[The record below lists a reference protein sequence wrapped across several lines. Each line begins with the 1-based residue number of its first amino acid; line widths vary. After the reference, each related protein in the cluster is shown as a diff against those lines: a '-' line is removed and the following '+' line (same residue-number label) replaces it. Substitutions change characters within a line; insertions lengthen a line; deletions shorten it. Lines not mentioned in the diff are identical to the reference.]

1 MRIQRILKAH
11 IRKATE
17 GVSVAGDVN
26 AVVAANVSEP
36 EGSVVASAAPGDTDN
51 QEEEEVDSSDR

>member
-1 MRIQRILKAH
+1 MRLQRILKAQ

-26 AVVAANVSEP
+26 AVVAANVNEP
-36 EGSVVASAAPGDTDN
+36 EGSVAASAPLGDTAN
-51 QEEEEVDSSDR
+51 QEQEVDSDDR